1 MSDEAVKAKT
11 GKDWAAW
18 FKILDQAGA
27 RKMGHQEIVAVLSD
41 QNGVGPWWQQMVT
54 VTNEQAKVLRAKH
67 EKPAGYEISVSRTI
81 SAPVN
86 KVYKAWLDEKARAT
100 WFPQPGM
107 PKLPIVI
114 RTATANK
121 SMRIT
126 WPDKTSVSV
135 NFYAKGVAK
144 SQVVAQHSKLPNAK
158 TAARMKTFWAGALD
172 RLKER
177 LEARD

>member
-27 RKMGHQEIVAVLSD
+27 KKMGHQEIVAVLSN
-41 QNGVGPWWQQMVT
+41 QHGVGPWWQQMVT
-54 VTNEQAKVLRAKH
+54 VTYEQARGLRAKH

-81 SAPVN
+81 AAPVT
-86 KVYKAWLDEKARAT
+86 KVYQAWQDDKARAK
-100 WFPQPGM
+100 WLPEPGT
-107 PKLPIVI
+107 PELPIVI
-114 RTATANK
+114 RTAAVNN

-135 NFYAKGVAK
+135 NFYAKGAAK
-144 SQVVAQHSKLPNAK
+144 SQVVAQHGKLPNAK
-158 TAARMKTFWAGALD
+158 SAARMKTFWSGALD
-172 RLKER
+172 RLKKQVES
-177 LEARD
+177 